1 MITLLDCLDMHE
13 GMWTQVS
20 WEDLEDIVCTKGE
33 APVYRQVKTIEE
45 AGKRHSVADVCRADI
60 PKKPESSYL
69 GKLFLG
75 KPLPTD
81 ARFTFIV
88 NESPQ
93 ADFHA
98 FVTERGVPRGHVPLE
113 TRADIVK
120 RLNGVVLPDERDV
133 GWCVD
138 RLEVLIEGRTI
149 SEVED
154 RALRRLG
161 PIVGQKLGQPPL
173 TTEVEEVMVWLG
185 VRIARDAMTP
195 QPRAL
200 MAAEFHDMLQAAIA
214 KATGRRPDG
223 STAPLTK
230 LANKLA
236 VAGIS
241 AEEAEAHQE
250 NAFKYRRAWR
260 AGLAPMREQMDEF
273 ADEVYAVCSRVMAER
288 RAGRIPAGSEAYF
301 ETLSRVESLPAVS
314 SGTVS
319 LARAHAVLADITA
332 RCQNRYADAS

>member
-1 MITLLDCLDMHE
+1 MHE

-20 WEDLEDIVCTKGE
+20 WEDLEDIVCINGD

-45 AGKRHSVADVCRADI
+45 AGKRHSVADVCRPDI
-60 PKKPESSYL
+60 VKKPESSYL

-75 KPLPTD
+75 KPLPAGT
-81 ARFTFIV
+81 RFTFIV

-98 FVTERGVPRGHVPLE
+98 FVTERGKPRGPVPPE
-113 TRADIVK
+113 TRADIVR

-138 RLEVLIEGRTI
+138 RLEVLVEGRTI
-149 SEVED
+149 EQVED
-154 RALRRLG
+154 RAIRRLG
-161 PIVGQKLGQPPL
+161 PIVGKSLGQPAL
-173 TTEVEEVMVWLG
+173 TTEVEDVMVWLG
-185 VRIARDAMTP
+185 VRIARDAMA
-195 QPRAL
+195 PRPRVVP
-200 MAAEFHDMLQAAIA
+200 AADFHDMLQAAIA
-214 KATGRRPDG
+214 KVTGRRQDG

-230 LANKLA
+230 LADKLA
-236 VAGIS
+236 AAGIPGV
-241 AEEAEAHQE
+241 EAEVHQE
-250 NAFKYRRAWR
+250 NAFKYRRTWR
-260 AGLAPMREQMDEF
+260 GSLGPAREQMDVF

-288 RAGRIPAGSEAYF
+288 RAGRIPAGSEAYL
-301 ETLSRVESLPAVS
+301 ETLSRIENLPAVS
-314 SGTVS
+314 TGAVP